1 MYKVVENFNITFVVG
16 KDMGIIMDLMTAN
29 RLQQLRKA
37 NGYSQDVLAEKL
49 GISRQ
54 AVSKWERA
62 ESSPNVDNLIDL
74 AKIYGI
80 TVDEMLNTDG
90 DKVVIKTQNNT
101 KKDIKG
107 KLKSLISK
115 ANDFGIYPDLAR
127 KLVKFP
133 FFLIVTILYVGLGFV
148 TNLWHPLWIMF
159 LALPIYYHFALACK
173 GGSKKA
179 FMLMLPIPEIIV
191 TVFLLLGFAFGVW
204 KYAWIL
210 FLALPLYYW
219 IAMMK

>member
-1 MYKVVENFNITFVVG
+1 
-16 KDMGIIMDLMTAN
+16 MDLMTAN

-62 ESSPNVDNLIDL
+62 ESSPSVDNLIDL
-74 AKIYGI
+74 VKLYGI
-80 TVDEMLNTDG
+80 TVDEMLNTEG
-90 DKVVIKTQNNT
+90 DRVVIKTQNNT

-115 ANDFGIYPDLAR
+115 ANDFGIYPELAR
-127 KLVKFP
+127 SLAKFP
-133 FFLIVTILYVGLGFV
+133 FFLVVTVLYVVLCFV
-148 TNLWHPLWIMF
+148 TKLWHPLWIMF
-159 LALPIYYHFALACK
+159 LALPIYYQFALACK
-173 GGSKKA
+173 GGNKKV
-179 FMLMLPIPEIIV
+179 FMLLLPIPEIIV
-191 TVFLLLGFAFGVW
+191 TVFLILGFAFGIW

-210 FLALPLYYW
+210 FLILPIYYW
-219 IAMMK
+219 IVLINK

>member
-1 MYKVVENFNITFVVG
+1 
-16 KDMGIIMDLMTAN
+16 MDLMTAN

-62 ESSPNVDNLIDL
+62 ESSPSVDNLLDL
-74 AKIYGI
+74 ARLYGI

-90 DKVVIKTQNNT
+90 DKVVIKTQSNT

-115 ANDFGIYPDLAR
+115 ANDFGIYPELAR
-127 KLVKFP
+127 SLAKFP
-133 FFLIVTILYVGLGFV
+133 FFLVVTILYVVLCFV
-148 TNLWHPLWIMF
+148 TKLWHPLWIMF
-159 LALPIYYHFALACK
+159 LTLPIYYQFALACK
-173 GGSKKA
+173 GGNKKV
-179 FMLMLPIPEIIV
+179 FMMLLPIPEIIV
-191 TVFLLLGFAFGVW
+191 TVFLILGFAFGIW

-210 FLALPLYYW
+210 FLLLPIYYW
-219 IAMMK
+219 IVLIKK

>member
-1 MYKVVENFNITFVVG
+1 
-16 KDMGIIMDLMTAN
+16 MDLMTAN

-62 ESSPNVDNLIDL
+62 ESSPSVDNLLDL
-74 AKIYGI
+74 ARLYGI
-80 TVDEMLNTDG
+80 TVDEMLNTNG
-90 DKVVIKTQNNT
+90 DRVVIKTQNNT

-115 ANDFGIYPDLAR
+115 ANDFGIYPELAR
-127 KLVKFP
+127 NLAKFP
-133 FFLIVTILYVGLGFV
+133 FFLVVTVLYVVLCFV
-148 TNLWHPLWIMF
+148 TKLWHPLWIMF
-159 LALPIYYHFALACK
+159 LALPIYYQFALACK
-173 GGSKKA
+173 GGNKKV
-179 FMLMLPIPEIIV
+179 FMLLLPIPEIIV
-191 TVFLLLGFAFGVW
+191 TLFLILGFAFGIW

-210 FLALPLYYW
+210 FLILPIYYW
-219 IAMMK
+219 IVLINK

>member
-1 MYKVVENFNITFVVG
+1 
-16 KDMGIIMDLMTAN
+16 MDLMTAN

-37 NGYSQDVLAEKL
+37 NGYSQDVLAKKL

-62 ESSPNVDNLIDL
+62 ESSPSVDNLLDL
-74 AKIYGI
+74 ARLYGI

-90 DKVVIKTQNNT
+90 DRVVIKTQSNT

-115 ANDFGIYPDLAR
+115 ANDFGIYPELAR
-127 KLVKFP
+127 SLAKFP
-133 FFLIVTILYVGLGFV
+133 FFLVVTILYVVLCFV
-148 TNLWHPLWIMF
+148 TKLWHPLWIMF
-159 LALPIYYHFALACK
+159 LSLPIYYQFALACK
-173 GGSKKA
+173 GGNKKV
-179 FMLMLPIPEIIV
+179 FMLLLPIPEIIV
-191 TVFLLLGFAFGVW
+191 TLFLILGFAFGIW

-210 FLALPLYYW
+210 FLILPIYYW
-219 IAMMK
+219 IVLIKK

>member
-1 MYKVVENFNITFVVG
+1 
-16 KDMGIIMDLMTAN
+16 MDLITAN

-62 ESSPNVDNLIDL
+62 ESSPSVDNLLDL
-74 AKIYGI
+74 ARLYGI

-90 DKVVIKTQNNT
+90 DRVVIKTQNNT

-115 ANDFGIYPDLAR
+115 ANDFGIYPELAR
-127 KLVKFP
+127 SLAKFP
-133 FFLIVTILYVGLGFV
+133 FFLVVTVLYVVLCFV
-148 TNLWHPLWIMF
+148 TKLWHPLWIMF
-159 LALPIYYHFALACK
+159 LALPIYYQFALACK
-173 GGSKKA
+173 GGNKKV
-179 FMLMLPIPEIIV
+179 FMLLLPIPEIIV
-191 TVFLLLGFAFGVW
+191 TLFLILGFAFGIW

-210 FLALPLYYW
+210 FLILPIYYW
-219 IAMMK
+219 IVLINK

>member
-1 MYKVVENFNITFVVG
+1 
-16 KDMGIIMDLMTAN
+16 MDLMTAN

-62 ESSPNVDNLIDL
+62 ESSPSVDNLLDL
-74 AKIYGI
+74 ARLYGI

-90 DKVVIKTQNNT
+90 DRVVIKTQNNT

-115 ANDFGIYPDLAR
+115 ANDFGIYPELAR

-133 FFLIVTILYVGLGFV
+133 FFLVVTILYVVLCFV
-148 TNLWHPLWIMF
+148 TKLWHPLWIMF
-159 LALPIYYHFALACK
+159 LALPIYYQFALACK
-173 GGSKKA
+173 GGNKKV
-179 FMLMLPIPEIIV
+179 FMLLLPIPEIIV
-191 TVFLLLGFAFGVW
+191 TVFLILGFAFGIW

-210 FLALPLYYW
+210 FLILPIYYW
-219 IAMMK
+219 IVLINK

>member
-1 MYKVVENFNITFVVG
+1 
-16 KDMGIIMDLMTAN
+16 MDLMTAN

-62 ESSPNVDNLIDL
+62 ESSPSVDNLIDL
-74 AKIYGI
+74 AKLYGI
-80 TVDEMLNTDG
+80 TVDEMLNTEG
-90 DKVVIKTQNNT
+90 DKVVIKTQKNT
-101 KKDIKG
+101 KNDIIG

-115 ANDFGIYPDLAR
+115 ANDFGIYPKLAR

-133 FFLIVTILYVGLGFV
+133 FFLVVTILYVVLCFV
-148 TNLWHPLWIMF
+148 TKLWHPLWIMF
-159 LALPIYYHFALACK
+159 LALPIYYQFALACK
-173 GGSKKA
+173 GGNKKV
-179 FMLMLPIPEIIV
+179 FMLLLPIPEIIV
-191 TVFLLLGFAFGVW
+191 TVFLILGFAFGIW

-210 FLALPLYYW
+210 FLLLPIYYW
-219 IAMMK
+219 IVLIKK

>member
-1 MYKVVENFNITFVVG
+1 
-16 KDMGIIMDLMTAN
+16 MDLMTAN

-62 ESSPNVDNLIDL
+62 ESSPSVDNLLDL
-74 AKIYGI
+74 ARLYGI
-80 TVDEMLNTDG
+80 TVDEMLNTEG

-115 ANDFGIYPDLAR
+115 ANDFGIYPELAR
-127 KLVKFP
+127 SLVKFP
-133 FFLIVTILYVGLGFV
+133 FFLVVTVLYVVLCFV
-148 TNLWHPLWIMF
+148 TKLWHPLWIMF
-159 LALPIYYHFALACK
+159 LALPIYYQFALACK
-173 GGSKKA
+173 GGNKKV
-179 FMLMLPIPEIIV
+179 FMLLLPIPEIIV
-191 TVFLLLGFAFGVW
+191 TVFLILGFAFGIW

-210 FLALPLYYW
+210 FLILPIYYW
-219 IAMMK
+219 IVLINK

>member
-1 MYKVVENFNITFVVG
+1 
-16 KDMGIIMDLMTAN
+16 MDLMTAN

-62 ESSPNVDNLIDL
+62 ESSPSVDNLIDL
-74 AKIYGI
+74 AKLYGI
-80 TVDEMLNTDG
+80 TVDEMLNTEG
-90 DKVVIKTQNNT
+90 DKVVIKTQKNT
-101 KKDIKG
+101 KNDIIG

-115 ANDFGIYPDLAR
+115 ANDFGIYPELAR

-133 FFLIVTILYVGLGFV
+133 FFLVVTILYVVLCFV
-148 TNLWHPLWIMF
+148 TKLWHPLWIMF
-159 LALPIYYHFALACK
+159 LALPIYYQFALACK
-173 GGSKKA
+173 GGNKKV
-179 FMLMLPIPEIIV
+179 FMLLLPIPEIVV
-191 TVFLLLGFAFGVW
+191 TLFLILGFAFGIW

-210 FLALPLYYW
+210 FLILPIYYW
-219 IAMMK
+219 IVLINK